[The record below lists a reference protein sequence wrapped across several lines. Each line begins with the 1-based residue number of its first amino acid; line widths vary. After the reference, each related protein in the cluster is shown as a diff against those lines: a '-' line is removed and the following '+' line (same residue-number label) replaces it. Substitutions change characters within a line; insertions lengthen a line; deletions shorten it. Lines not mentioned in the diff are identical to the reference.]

1 MATEPKRREMDQAL
15 SLKQVA
21 ELLKLQHYRIAYA
34 IATHRVPEPALRVA
48 NKRVFQHADIA
59 AVATHFG
66 VAYPSVE
73 PAATPAN

>member
-1 MATEPKRREMDQAL
+1 MDQAL

-34 IATHRVPEPALRVA
+34 IATHRVPEPTLRVA
-48 NKRVFQHADIA
+48 NKRVFQPADIA

-66 VAYPSVE
+66 ITYPLVAAE
-73 PAATPAN
+73 ATPAS